1 MKMIGKFLLAV
12 LLVGIFYRLV
22 IFFFGLRVTSWF
34 RSPWKNERVGGM
46 WNSLHMI
53 GWAFD
58 VVPANEATASKLRKV
73 GLKTLNEGDH
83 IHAQVI

>member
-1 MKMIGKFLLAV
+1 MKIVLKFLLAV

-22 IFFFGLRVTSWF
+22 IFFFGFRVTSWF
-34 RSPWKNERVGGM
+34 RSPWKNERVGGT

-58 VVPANEATASKLRKV
+58 VIPANEAVASKLRNL